1 MSNKLL
7 VIGIVLVFVVLLP
20 LLFESMYNYTTFVA
34 PIKNSHLDVQ
44 ADHYDAIPVSS
55 PNALFIHNI
64 NLISDDTIEI
74 EFGENKYNLKNP
86 GYYEQVP
93 KFSFTTV
100 IKEGQ
105 TFLERCSTKYD
116 PDKPGIG
123 IYKYVGL
130 AIDKRDGEK
139 EPVFLFYHVSSTV
152 QSPMPCKFPQII
164 ENSIDVI
171 QLDAKPNSNYHFI
184 ENLSFEWDDE
194 KSEVKEEKSNV
205 NENPGL
211 INPEKNIPTFFAVM
225 LMEQNIEWEMPQR
238 EWNNPDF
245 ELESPARV
253 CSQIINSDKKDV
265 YLSTVLLNPYEL
277 SDMIFH
283 DSLPDDCM
291 KVLPVT
297 QFGRK

>member
-1 MSNKLL
+1 MNTNLLL
-7 VIGIVLVFVVLLP
+7 VISVLIVAGVLIP
-20 LLFESMYNYTTFVA
+20 INFESMYNYVIFVA
-34 PIKNSHLDVQ
+34 PIKNSLLDVQ
-44 ADHYDAIPVSS
+44 ADHYDAIPAHA

-64 NLISDDTIEI
+64 KLISENVIEI
-74 EFGENKYNLKNP
+74 EFGENQGNT

-93 KFSFTTV
+93 KFSFTTI

-105 TFLERCSTKYD
+105 TFLERCSTKHD

-130 AIDKRDGEK
+130 AIDKRDPEK
-139 EPVFLFYHVSSTV
+139 IPAFLFYHASATV
-152 QSPMPCKFPQII
+152 QSAMPCKFPPVIK
-164 ENSIDVI
+164 NSIDVI
-171 QLDAKPNSNYHFI
+171 QLDAKPDSNYHFI
-184 ENLSFEWDDE
+184 ENISFEEEKTKADEE
-194 KSEVKEEKSNV
+194 KSEANKNS
-205 NENPGL
+205 GL
-211 INPEKNIPTFFAVM
+211 INPEKDIPTFFAVM
-225 LMEQNIEWEMPQR
+225 LMEQNIEWDMPQR

-245 ELESPARV
+245 ELESPVRV
-253 CSQIINSDKKDV
+253 CSQIINSDGEDV

-283 DSLPDDCM
+283 DSFPDDCM

>member
-7 VIGIVLVFVVLLP
+7 VIGIILVSVVLLP
-20 LLFESMYNYTTFVA
+20 LSFESMYNYATFVV

-55 PNALFIHNI
+55 PDALFIHNI
-64 NLISDDTIEI
+64 KLVSENAIEI
-74 EFGENKYNLKNP
+74 EFGENQDHPNNP

-105 TFLERCSTKYD
+105 TFLERCSTKHD

-130 AIDKRDGEK
+130 AIDKRDDEK
-139 EPVFLFYHVSSTV
+139 EPVFLFYHASSTV
-152 QSPMPCKFPQII
+152 QSSMPCKFPQVI

-171 QLDAKPNSNYHFI
+171 QLDAKPDSNYRFI
-184 ENLSFEWDDE
+184 ENISFEE
-194 KSEVKEEKSNV
+194 KEEEAEAEASEV
-205 NENPGL
+205 NENSGL
-211 INPEKNIPTFFAVM
+211 INPEKDIPTFFAVM
-225 LMEQNIEWEMPQR
+225 LMEQSIEWDMPQR

-245 ELESPARV
+245 ELESPARI
-253 CSQIINSDKKDV
+253 CSQIINSDGKDV
-265 YLSTVLLNPYEL
+265 YLSTVFLNPYEL